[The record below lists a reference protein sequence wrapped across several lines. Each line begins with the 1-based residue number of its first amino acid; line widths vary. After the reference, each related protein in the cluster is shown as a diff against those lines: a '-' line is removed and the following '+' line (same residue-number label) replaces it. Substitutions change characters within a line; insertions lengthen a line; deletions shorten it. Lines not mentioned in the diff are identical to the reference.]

1 MGGGFQRFQSF
12 SGQVTEMNIWDYVI
26 DDGAVKNMAEC
37 RGDFSKFKGNIL
49 AWTPANWTR
58 NGGINTTEIKYEDLC
73 NEPAE
78 KNFIIIPQQQSI
90 KVSRKICEKLGEF
103 FLISNQLFL

>member
-1 MGGGFQRFQSF
+1 MKIQDKLGGGFQRFQSF
-12 SGQVTEMNIWDYVI
+12 SGQVTELNIWDYVI

-49 AWTPANWTR
+49 SWSPSNWTR

-90 KVSRKICEKLGEF
+90 KVSRKICEKLGKF
-103 FLISNQLFL
+103 Y